1 MDGIVN
7 RLMDLHGGQLLV
19 PLVLCVLLVLIFKG
33 LSGMNHSRG
42 SARKEFLELFHD
54 AEKKD
59 DLWLSVA
66 VRHHFGAYL
75 PVSIIRRLSK
85 LDQPARA
92 IMEVADA
99 WPLIDLDDAT
109 GELRWRKPRH
119 ASPTTRRLLSRAFL
133 LGYFALGLS
142 AAILGYILVVS
153 QNDEASH
160 ATRLLEVSQFGGRIP
175 FAYWVWVVIGGP
187 AAVWCLHRSEL
198 IKDGGTA
205 LERWLGMGKCSSRD
219 EP

>member
-33 LSGMNHSRG
+33 LSGMNQSRG
-42 SARKEFLELFHD
+42 SARREFLELFHEI
-54 AEKKD
+54 EKKD
-59 DLWLSVA
+59 DLWISVA

-75 PVSIIRRLSK
+75 PASIIRRLSK

-99 WPLIDLDDAT
+99 WPLIDLDDIT
-109 GELRWRKPRH
+109 GELRWRKPKY
-119 ASPTTRRLLSRAFL
+119 ANPATRRLLSRAFL
-133 LGYFALGLS
+133 TGYFVSAL
-142 AAILGYILVVS
+142 AAAMLGYILVVS
-153 QNDEASH
+153 QI
-160 ATRLLEVSQFGGRIP
+160 GGRIA
-175 FAYWVWVVIGGP
+175 FVYWLWVVIGGTV
-187 AAVWCLHRSEL
+187 ALWFLHRSKL
-198 IKDGGTA
+198 IHDGGPA
-205 LERWLGMGKCSSRD
+205 LERWLGMGQSSSRD

>member
-153 QNDEASH
+153 QI
-160 ATRLLEVSQFGGRIP
+160 GGRIT
-175 FAYWVWVVIGGP
+175 FAYWLWVVIGGT
-187 AAVWCLHRSEL
+187 AALWCLHRSEL

>member
-33 LSGMNHSRG
+33 LSGMNQSRG

-133 LGYFALGLS
+133 LGYFVSGLS
-142 AAILGYILVVS
+142 AAMLGYVLVVS
-153 QNDEASH
+153 QI
-160 ATRLLEVSQFGGRIP
+160 GGRIT
-175 FAYWVWVVIGGP
+175 FVYWLWVVIGGTV
-187 AAVWCLHRSEL
+187 ALWCLHRSEL